1 MMPASPQS
9 SPARVAE
16 AAARVVS
23 VRTMEQ
29 LRRVEVVISIRTLLI
44 LLGFGVLVLLAVV
57 ALGTLLSIMV
67 AAILALGLDPPVGRL
82 VKRGWGRGKAAL
94 AIFAALFLAVFAI
107 VLVTAGPLWNQIVDF
122 VGELPEYWE
131 ELTQKP

>member
-44 LLGFGVLVLLAVV
+44 LLGFGVLVLL
-57 ALGTLLSIMV
+57 
-67 AAILALGLDPPVGRL
+67 AILALGLDPPVGRL